1 MSDLSVT
8 SEGRLPSVNQD
19 EKSRQKKVANQFE
32 ASFIDLLFKD
42 LERRNIDDEPLL
54 GGDNATEQF
63 TGLLHRGLSE
73 RSAGGLGIADMVMRE
88 MATRTNKQSPITKE
102 RRGSNDSQ

>member
-1 MSDLSVT
+1 MSDLSIT
-8 SEGRLPSVNQD
+8 SDGRLPGINHD
-19 EKSRQKKVANQFE
+19 ERSRLQQAAKQFE

-42 LERRNIDDEPLL
+42 MERKTIDDDPIL

-73 RSAGGLGIADMVMRE
+73 RSAGGLGIANMVMRE
-88 MATRTNKQSPITKE
+88 LAARADIKTPPPTDV
-102 RRGSNDSQ
+102 GGLL

>member
-8 SEGRLPSVNQD
+8 SEGRLPSINQD
-19 EKSRQKKVANQFE
+19 DKSRLKQAAKQFE

-42 LERRNIDDEPLL
+42 LERRTIDDEPIL

-88 MATRTNKQSPITKE
+88 MATRNNIQSPHSKE
-102 RRGSNDSQ
+102 QRGAQ